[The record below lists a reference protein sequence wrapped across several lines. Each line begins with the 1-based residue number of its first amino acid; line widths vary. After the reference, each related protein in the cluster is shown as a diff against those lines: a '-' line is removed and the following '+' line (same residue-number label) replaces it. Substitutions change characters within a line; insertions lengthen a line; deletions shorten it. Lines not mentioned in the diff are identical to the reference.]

1 MMDDVDE
8 GSQAQ
13 GTAAKDP
20 RTSTK
25 IHDIPSHAEE
35 GQTEPGANVVT
46 TSKLSNIREEI
57 D

>member
-1 MMDDVDE
+1 MDDVDE
-8 GSQAQ
+8 ASQAQ
-13 GTAAKDP
+13 ATAAKEP

-25 IHDIPSHAEE
+25 IHDVPQHAED
-35 GQTEPGANVVT
+35 GDTDPGANLIT

>member
-8 GSQAQ
+8 ASQAQ
-13 GTAAKDP
+13 ATAAKEP

-25 IHDIPSHAEE
+25 IHDVPQHAED
-35 GQTEPGANVVT
+35 GHTDPGANVIT